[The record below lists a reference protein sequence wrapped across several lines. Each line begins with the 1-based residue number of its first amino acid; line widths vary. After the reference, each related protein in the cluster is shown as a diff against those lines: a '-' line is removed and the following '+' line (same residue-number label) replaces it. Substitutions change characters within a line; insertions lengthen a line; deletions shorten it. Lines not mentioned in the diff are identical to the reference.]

1 DSDSSSAAA
10 SSMSAQEFFALKRA
24 PAGQSVPVERY
35 SAARQQMEA
44 MRTYSTASRGFAGR
58 TGGQVSAQSVP
69 SFPTGDIGTW
79 GSLGPTNLGG
89 RVRALVV
96 DPTTNTTWYAGGVA
110 GGVWKTTN
118 SGTSWSAIGDSF
130 ANMAVSALAI
140 NPANN
145 QWLLAGTG

>member
-1 DSDSSSAAA
+1 MEMATTSKHSRVRGGAALALATALALSGVVIAAPRSDDSDSSSAAAA

-69 SFPTGDIGTW
+69 SFPTRDIGTW
-79 GSLGPTNLGG
+79 GSLGPPNLGG
-89 RVRALVV
+89 RV
-96 DPTTNTTWYAGGVA
+96 
-110 GGVWKTTN
+110 
-118 SGTSWSAIGDSF
+118 
-130 ANMAVSALAI
+130 
-140 NPANN
+140 
-145 QWLLAGTG
+145 

>member
-1 DSDSSSAAA
+1 MEMPTTSKRSRVRGGAALALATALALSGVVIAAPRSDDSDSSSAAA

-96 DPTTNTTWYAGGVA
+96 DPTTNTTWYA
-110 GGVWKTTN
+110 
-118 SGTSWSAIGDSF
+118 
-130 ANMAVSALAI
+130 
-140 NPANN
+140 
-145 QWLLAGTG
+145 